1 MVKQRIIKDREGY
14 MASQTPD
21 AQEVGAAPSAEAM
34 LPLGTV
40 LKLQGSDK
48 PVMVISRGVVLE
60 RAGQREWYKYGACLW
75 PEGSNASS
83 MACFND
89 EQIGELLFCGYA
101 DDQEHAYTQTLGARE
116 DATTIPAGVPQEVTE
131 QTLAEVEQAF
141 DDAGIG
147 PTPETAPGQPAVKGL

>member
-1 MVKQRIIKDREGY
+1 
-14 MASQTPD
+14 
-21 AQEVGAAPSAEAM
+21 M

-40 LKLQGSDK
+40 LTLKGNDKL
-48 PVMVISRGVVLE
+48 VMLISRGVVLE

-89 EQIGELLFCGYA
+89 EQIGEVLFHGYT

-116 DATTIPAGVPQEVTE
+116 EATDIPAGVPQEVTE

-141 DDAGIG
+141 DDDGVG
-147 PTPETAPGQPAVKGL
+147 GTPEVAPGHPAEKEL